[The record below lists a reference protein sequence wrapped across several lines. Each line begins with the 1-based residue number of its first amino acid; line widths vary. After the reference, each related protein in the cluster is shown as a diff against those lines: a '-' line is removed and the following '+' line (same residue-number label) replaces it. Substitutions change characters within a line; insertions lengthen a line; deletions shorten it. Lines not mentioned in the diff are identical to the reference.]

1 MGSISKT
8 GSILQAIV
16 DAFSAWINYLIHKG
30 KIREK
35 REKQL
40 EKQEDNL
47 ENNNQ
52 EIDQAIYNHDVNK
65 INEII
70 NSNVSITLILSFSL
84 LLGGCSMFQTKV
96 IYVPGDREV
105 KELEYQGVH
114 GYFVP
119 DATMSDLLKSKNKC
133 RFYERKYGPIIT
145 Q

>member
-1 MGSISKT
+1 MSGPISKT
-8 GSILQAIV
+8 GNILQAIV
-16 DAFSAWINYLIHKG
+16 DAFTAWINYLIHKG

-35 REKQL
+35 REKQI
-40 EKQEDNL
+40 EKQEDKMQDK
-47 ENNNQ
+47 NQ
-52 EIDQAIYNHDVNK
+52 EIDNAVYNHDVQK

-70 NSNVSITLILSFSL
+70 NSSMLILICILVS
-84 LLGGCSMFQTKV
+84 GCVTSKV

-145 Q
+145 D